1 MAALQDLNTVKMEL
15 EIVKA
20 DLQEVKKTIQAL
32 QTKKIDLEKS
42 TESIISQEKQRMQEK
57 TLQECSLELDE
68 KLKKYEKEI
77 SDLRAERTK
86 KMEEFSL
93 ENVKKN
99 ILSDSPLSD
108 ETRTLISK
116 IKKDAEEAISERFVS
131 AYLSSYEE
139 YKVSESEFLEAL
151 DRLPELEKAFSSKKK
166 AVAIT
171 AFDFII
177 EFINNLGD
185 KEDIKEKSVFIAVGI
200 GTVILFFIAFPI
212 FIIIL
217 FLFFSIAFCKSFL
230 LKKSLDVLKVIE
242 DNFYLM
248 EKALDS
254 RSYEKYQELQKEM
267 EDKYETSI
275 SDAKKSIDK
284 IMEEITVARQNAIAT
299 FQFDDTSIKNE
310 LDASLEKINFSILE
324 NEKLEKSLTKKIL
337 NLNRHIQILEQN
349 YKDSIQKTV
358 DSYIGFHIG
367 TSVFYPEKFLL
378 TSEEPLKFFLTSKF
392 SNFFICREESDAISL
407 VKLFCYQLRSLLSP
421 SLAQIQ
427 IWDIKNSGISFMP
440 FKNPNPKGE
449 SGGFEIYNTTESIK
463 EALNALSATFQKRL
477 QIIRVSYSD
486 IVQYNKDMVTL
497 NSVPENRSE
506 EHTSELQSQR

>member
-1 MAALQDLNTVKMEL
+1 MIDGSKPLSEED
-15 EIVKA
+15 
-20 DLQEVKKTIQAL
+20 
-32 QTKKIDLEKS
+32 KKI
-42 TESIISQEKQRMQEK
+42 
-57 TLQECSLELDE
+57 
-68 KLKKYEKEI
+68 
-77 SDLRAERTK
+77 
-86 KMEEFSL
+86 
-93 ENVKKN
+93 
-99 ILSDSPLSD
+99 
-108 ETRTLISK
+108 
-116 IKKDAEEAISERFVS
+116 
-131 AYLSSYEE
+131 
-139 YKVSESEFLEAL
+139 
-151 DRLPELEKAFSSKKK
+151 
-166 AVAIT
+166 
-171 AFDFII
+171 
-177 EFINNLGD
+177 
-185 KEDIKEKSVFIAVGI
+185 
-200 GTVILFFIAFPI
+200 
-212 FIIIL
+212 
-217 FLFFSIAFCKSFL
+217 
-230 LKKSLDVLKVIE
+230 
-242 DNFYLM
+242 
-248 EKALDS
+248 
-254 RSYEKYQELQKEM
+254 
-267 EDKYETSI
+267 
-275 SDAKKSIDK
+275 
-284 IMEEITVARQNAIAT
+284 
-299 FQFDDTSIKNE
+299 
-310 LDASLEKINFSILE
+310 LEKINFSILE

-497 NSVPENRSE
+497 NSVPENYHIIFCLSSELFLNSE
-506 EHTSELQSQR
+506 EYMRLIVGGAELGIYIYVFCELSKLSDAYFSLLEHIKYCYVLQNGQVISSSKNAIMKQISNKN